1 MAIDLIMNGAAGR
14 MGKTILG
21 LAAADPRFSI
31 VGGVDRDAGSLRTLG
46 VASDA
51 PVLTAVPAKK
61 GAVVIDFSHH
71 AAFAALVRHCAEH
84 GMGLVS
90 GTTGVEPGEHGRLLD
105 DAAKKVPVLSA
116 PNMAVGVNVVFRMAG
131 LLAKA
136 LGPDYDIEIVEAHHN
151 QKVDAP
157 SGTALGIADAIL
169 AATGRTRKDL
179 VDGRSGHVGARR
191 KGEIGMHA
199 LRMGDVVGDH
209 TAYFVGGGER
219 ILLGHV
225 AHSREIFAR
234 GALRAAAFIAGA
246 KPGRYGMADVLGI

>member
-14 MGKTILG
+14 MGKTILS
-21 LAAADPRFSI
+21 LAAADPRFAI
-31 VGGVDRDAGSLRTLG
+31 VAGVDRQAGKLRDLG
-46 VASDA
+46 VPSDA
-51 PVLTAVPAKK
+51 PVVTEMPPRK

-71 AAFAALVRHCAEH
+71 SAFAVLTRHCAEQ

-105 DAAKKVPVLSA
+105 EASRRVPVLSA

-157 SGTALGIADAIL
+157 SGTALGIADSIL

-179 VDGRSGHVGARR
+179 VDGRSGNVGARR

-234 GALRAAAFIAGA
+234 GALRAAAFIGGA